1 MNHPMKT
8 RQVVEVC
15 KVLDDAKISKM
26 EDKDKFLVIKAMRQL
41 KPVSRSYEEFVKE
54 AREKL
59 KGDDF
64 EELRKKAEQWQAEG
78 ENTSLSIAERQRINA
93 YFAGYTDSVN
103 ACVREEEEKDNEFAY
118 ERLSEEAFGKLIA
131 SNDFDIKTIM
141 SLQEA
146 LMKES

>member
-1 MNHPMKT
+1 MRHPMKT
-8 RQVVEVC
+8 RQVVEVVR
-15 KVLDDAKISKM
+15 VLGDAKISRM
-26 EDKDKFLVIKAMRQL
+26 EDKDKFLVIRAMRQL
-41 KPVSRSYEEFVKE
+41 KPVSSSHEEFVKD

-78 ENTSLSIAERQRINA
+78 EETALSIAERQHINA
-93 YFAGYTDSVN
+93 YFTGYTDRVN

-118 ERLSEEAFGKLIA
+118 ERLSEEASRKLIA

-146 LMKES
+146 LVKES